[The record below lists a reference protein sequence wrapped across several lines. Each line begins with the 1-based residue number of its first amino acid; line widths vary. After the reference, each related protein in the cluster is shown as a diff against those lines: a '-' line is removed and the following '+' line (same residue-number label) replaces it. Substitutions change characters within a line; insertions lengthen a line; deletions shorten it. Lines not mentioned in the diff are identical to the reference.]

1 MTAPRP
7 TATPVSPHRPVAGAG
22 YRRTASPLDWALV
35 ILSWVS
41 LAAGIVLLLSS
52 PSWLQYADAIGCALF
67 LLAICWRWLRFRIG
81 WRYLRRHW
89 WEVIALVPL
98 LPLVPDGPLWL
109 GVLVAV
115 ARFARAA
122 DRTDNVFGD
131 RITAQ
136 TINHFSNPI
145 IETIKRP
152 ITVAVLDEVIDVIQ
166 AGTYAAN
173 VKAALDENRTELEAM
188 VLDLVRNDPT
198 TGKLR
203 YVPFH
208 DEIVQMTADTV
219 LRIVDGALEDPR
231 TTELIGDIIRN
242 SATQLRQAVR
252 SKD

>member
-1 MTAPRP
+1 MTAARP
-7 TATPVSPHRPVAGAG
+7 TATPVSANAPG
-22 YRRTASPLDWALV
+22 YRRPASPIDWVLV
-35 ILSWVS
+35 VAAWVS
-41 LAAGIVLLLSS
+41 FVTGIVLLAWS
-52 PSWLQYADAIGCALF
+52 PSSLEYADAILSALF
-67 LLAICWRWLRFRIG
+67 LVAICWRWLRFRIG

-98 LPLVPDGPLWL
+98 LSPVADGPLWL
-109 GVLVAV
+109 GIVIAV

-131 RITAQ
+131 RITVQ
-136 TINHFSNPI
+136 TINHFSGPI
-145 IETIKRP
+145 IDTIKRP
-152 ITVAVLDEVIDVIQ
+152 ITIAVLDEVIDVVQ
-166 AGTYAAN
+166 EGTYAAN
-173 VKAALDENRTELEAM
+173 VKAALAENRAEVEAM
-188 VLDLVRNDPT
+188 VLELVRNDPT

-219 LRIVDGALEDPR
+219 LRIIDGALDDPR
-231 TTELIGDIIRN
+231 TTELISDIIRN